1 MNPWPL
7 VRAEI
12 RAGRYRHGA
21 IVLLVAIAV
30 AHGVAI
36 SAQDRALREGSARAA
51 DPFDLIIGSAGSDT
65 QLVLSTV
72 YLQPGALD
80 LMPARILAEVQA
92 RDDLAFV
99 SPIGFGDSFRGHP
112 LVGVTPALVQ
122 HLGGGALAEGRVF
135 DRLDQAVVGAQV
147 PLAPGES
154 FTPLH
159 GMSELVDDEVHHE
172 DFAFA
177 VTGRLPPLGSP
188 WDQAILVPIE
198 AVWWLHAMP
207 LGHAV
212 EDARLYPEGAGH
224 EPDFAALPIGP
235 PFDEAELAPVPALV
249 VEPASIAAAYGIRQ
263 AYRSDSATTAV
274 FPAEVLIQLYGLLGD
289 VREILAL
296 ISIVTQILVIAAIML
311 AVFGNLAQQQRQLAV
326 LRALGA
332 PRAFVFLVVWLDIAL
347 TLSVGAVLGLAL
359 GYGVAW
365 LLAIVFA
372 KETAI
377 TLSVALGWQEIRLVA
392 AIVIAGI
399 LLALVPSMVTYRK
412 SIARTLQET

>member
-7 VRAEI
+7 VLAEM
-12 RAGRYRHGA
+12 RAGRIRHGA

-30 AHGVAI
+30 ALGVAI
-36 SAQDRALREGSARAA
+36 SAQDRALRDGSARAA
-51 DPFDLIIGSAGSDT
+51 DSFDLIIGSAGSDT

-72 YLQPGALD
+72 YLQPGALG
-80 LMPARILAEVQA
+80 LMPTRILAELQQ

-99 SPIGFGDSFRGHP
+99 SPIGFGDSYRGHP
-112 LVGVTPALVQ
+112 LVGVTPALVD
-122 HLGGGALAEGRVF
+122 HLAGGALADGKVF
-135 DRLDQAVVGAQV
+135 DRLDHAVIGARV
-147 PLAPGES
+147 PLAPSES

-159 GMSELVDDEVHHE
+159 GMSELVEDEIHHD

-177 VTGRLPPLGSP
+177 VTGRLPALGSP

-198 AVWWLHAMP
+198 AVWWLHALP

-212 EDARLYPEGAGH
+212 EDERLYPEGAGH

-332 PRAFVFLVVWLDIAL
+332 PRTFVFLVVWLDVAL
-347 TLSVGAVLGLAL
+347 TLSIGALLGLAL
-359 GYGVAW
+359 GYGVACVLA
-365 LLAIVFA
+365 LLFA
-372 KETAI
+372 EETAI
-377 TLSVALGWQEIRLVA
+377 ALDIVLGWQEIRLVL
-392 AIVIAGI
+392 AIVVAGA
-399 LLALVPSMVTYRK
+399 LLALVPSTMTYHR
-412 SIARTLQET
+412 SIARTLQGI